1 MKNLKI
7 SGEKMLVRDVMTK
20 EIVCVAV
27 PGRRKDALDIIQEKN
42 ISTLPVV
49 KKGSKKLLGIV
60 SLNDLLNNPEE
71 EQLALLV
78 NRGPFKVSSDDDIK
92 KACHIFVK
100 EKLRNLPV
108 VENTELVGIIG
119 IDDIVKKGIFKL
131 KITEPCKKY
140 MKPKVTAVWEDTP
153 LNVVLK
159 IMSYSKSLSVV
170 VLNDSGEITGM
181 VDTED
186 IIKAGE
192 VVSEMKKKDMAT
204 SEEDDWSWETRST
217 LYIGMRT
224 LKLPKKPV
232 KDYMTREVVTV
243 TSDGTI
249 TECAKKMRK
258 YNIEQLPVTGDTNRL
273 IGIIRD
279 YDILKALID
288 LS

>member
-1 MKNLKI
+1 
-7 SGEKMLVRDVMTK
+7 MLVKDVMMK
-20 EIVCVAV
+20 EIVYVAI
-27 PGRRKDALDIIQEKN
+27 PGRRKDALDIMQKKN
-42 ISTLPVV
+42 VFNLPVV
-49 KKGSKKLLGIV
+49 KKGSKKLAGVV

-71 EQLALLV
+71 DQLALLV
-78 NRGPFKVSSDDDIK
+78 NRDPLKVSSDDNIK
-92 KACHIFVK
+92 KACQIFVR

-108 VENTELVGIIG
+108 VENSELAGVIG
-119 IDDIVKKGIFKL
+119 IDDIVKKGVFKL
-131 KITEPCKKY
+131 HIEEPCRKY
-140 MKPKVTAVWEDTP
+140 MKTKIAAVWENTP

-170 VLNDSGEITGM
+170 VLNASGEITGM
-181 VDTED
+181 VDRED

-192 VVSEMKKKDMAT
+192 VVSEMKKKNMAT
-204 SEEDDWSWETRST
+204 SEEDDWDWETRST

-232 KDYMTREVVTV
+232 KDYMTKEVVTI

-258 YNIEQLPVTGDTNRL
+258 YNIEQLPVTEDSNKL

-288 LS
+288 IS